1 MKMKKSLKRMVSF
14 LLVLAMVFGLL
25 PAIGITMVSA
35 AAANIEGYLDTVTCI
50 GERTIKVTGWAY
62 DTTLPNTPLEIH
74 IYVGG
79 EAGQGEGTGGIIA
92 NVYRED
98 LKIAGKGNGCHGF
111 EAEIT
116 VNNSKFAHGFQ
127 NVYAYA
133 ISTDGSGNPLLSKS
147 PMLVHI
153 KNYSTGYGVDGWTIE
168 DDKCP
173 EKPDGIYRIVPA
185 GNPNFSL
192 DIYWPDDVGLN
203 DGTNLQLYSSHN
215 TDGQLFYLQR
225 IEGTNQVALM
235 NIRSQK
241 YLEVD
246 SGNKNGNVH
255 QNGFLPE
262 NNNRR
267 WILHHNA
274 DDTYSFES
282 CADGGAKGQ
291 YLDIS
296 GGNLA
301 NGTNIGV
308 WDSNGSAAQKF
319 YLIPSYIY
327 GTRFSSCTGFIRP
340 GTYYVYA
347 SGYTG
352 KVLVVD
358 GASIEQS
365 ANIHIYT
372 KGTNNF
378 AQVFDIQPDG
388 EGWYTIK
395 NVKSGR
401 FLNAN
406 GGSGSGRG
414 ANVQQYFD
422 DTDACKWALIPKVS
436 ANGTGNDVNYWVV
449 NKATSLYL
457 NRSGGNAPSDKQNV
471 QVWPIT
477 PKGVTVGDNT
487 SNIASTWYFCRT
499 TNSSTSP
506 YYYAQTKG
514 SLLNDNTGVAANN
527 YNLNDTISLPI
538 KIYDYPN
545 DGLLF
550 EYAESTADYNNKA
563 FGMLRGSESTRKDN
577 TGYNYTAYAIG
588 QTTYTSGG
596 AGQWK
601 DIETDGKT
609 TYFAG
614 GGKFWDTALSGK
626 TLNKIFQVNHYMAG
640 CDANVNLSYL
650 GRDNGQLSYSVYGT
664 LTEGLMTMG
673 LVKPTLREVNGYRL
687 PDYND
692 ETIAY
697 IADLLEKTLRIKN
710 DHSDWYEAPKGE
722 AKYGTQLGFGSNTD
736 LPGILV
742 WVLNYNNG
750 SSGLPSYERSNNT
763 TRRDQL
769 RRDLEMTLQKTEQL
783 TGTWQQCWQNIKTY
797 TDAAYFILNNL
808 FVPRSYNLPQ
818 DQFDYL
824 VLSKAK
830 LTNGKT
836 GYVFDAGFTT
846 TVSALDSGVSS
857 AVKYDLNARTISNT
871 SMDGK
876 ALYQYANVGAT
887 TRYPFLPVFI
897 EGSTTTQDMTKSP
910 YSQDDGVK
918 STASA
923 DVAADTYQNRNF
935 NYVLQSNGVFTY
947 DENEGLFFDFEGDDD
962 VYLFINGQLVL
973 DIGGAHSITKVSM
986 NLNDYVF
993 DARSR
998 VANGTATARDRALAL
1013 EDGKEYSFDFYY
1025 MERHGYGANMR
1036 IATNI
1041 RVSDPNLGTNKKAY
1055 QNGLELNYG
1064 GIVTVTAPVEYA
1076 FELTNPAASTAN
1088 LYRLTFKDEKLGV
1101 TLDSTN
1107 GLTVSA
1113 GKAVNSAGGTLTAA
1127 DLKVYYT
1134 NRQGSRSEVA
1144 LTGSTAAEK
1153 NESLKKY
1160 LTELNG
1166 NGLLPGCS
1174 IEIQGM
1180 YLKLA
1185 ESDFDNGRYENVV
1198 YVTANQ
1204 KADGTGNTYQDSA
1217 KMVVCIPSGPHY
1229 YQWSGKTLTVDK
1241 TKFVTDV
1248 NAILADEKSAL
1259 REQLGAVTSLNSDL
1273 IDSIQLC
1280 NMNGTNMTS
1289 SNVDATAD
1297 RISIHFSSP
1306 GSYTFYVKVHQKDG
1320 TQVIVP
1326 LQAYVPAVNDSVFV
1340 LDYGLK
1346 ADLGTIFNKADTLSV
1361 TGRSTNYQYEGIAI
1375 AETSYGNN
1383 SITMSALQNVGETD
1397 ELTGLFKIHSAMNEN
1412 IVWALLGDRDGTRVI
1427 QSWYHWGGDDLLFYI
1442 YPDALH
1448 SGYYRIMSY
1457 TKGTYLT
1464 RIHDGIL
1471 SDAIDYNDASKNG
1484 EGYVALTGYAA
1495 EQTGQYWKI
1504 IKNADGT
1511 ASFISAYDVGNNTGY
1526 QLTLMNEAGDGIN
1539 ATDDTVNSNYLRA
1552 WKAADTVDAAYR
1564 SFTLEAKSYG
1574 NYVRTALPDGNV
1586 ALEYHP
1592 TRFME
1597 GADSFYAAVRVY
1609 EGTPSSAI
1617 GTVNINTEVE
1627 MYKKITVLP
1636 ANVVYYEDDFP
1647 AIKYYGTDKDGNS
1660 TGDTKNTFTTDGSGS
1675 GAIYQSADQST
1686 QYGFDA
1692 AYNTGTT
1699 MSGNSGHVIKIYDTK
1714 VAAEFTFVGTG
1725 FELIGRS
1732 MVADKGVMY
1741 LDVLNESGGLVKR
1754 IPVILEY
1761 EDTGVTTQTEGIY
1774 QVPIVRVDGL
1784 THGKYKVQI
1793 YGVPA
1798 YQKDANGNYIKDEN
1812 GKYVVETNPDKAPT
1826 LFIDGVRIYNPLAD
1840 TDANREHYIDGE
1852 DTAKF
1857 LEIRNLILK
1866 GKAAVVSFEGEGPDG
1881 PLELTTNTSTYT
1893 ENRNGVTYPVN
1904 TFQINSVAQSG
1915 YFVDAETKTGATD
1928 YPPINL
1934 RTAATARGNN
1944 QFVFTFAKTENN
1956 TDYYYIHIYSGGHER
1971 YLKRSAVTGNADIM
1985 LVSKKDQDPA
1995 TKDPDCFLWKIT
2007 SLDKA
2012 QNIVTIQSKYD
2023 SSYLSVATV
2032 DASAKTG
2039 TIQAVSTGTITDA
2052 QKWKLGAI
2060 ASQTVFKGNK
2070 VNSVNDYLVFG
2081 PNNELYLDGVKQTQA
2096 LAFYFTPDGNTTTTT
2111 MLQVGVHVLND
2122 QRLIGGS
2129 GDLEELGAL
2138 YQSAYSDGITGWKPL
2153 DENIQ
2158 TSTERYYPID
2168 LSLCKYD
2175 AKLNRYEVVLY
2186 CGGGYLSF
2194 TNLKVSGG
2202 TIETI
2207 TGETADLRY
2216 NNGVLELLTTVGVA
2230 NTRTWVPV
2238 EHPESYPDFAS
2249 LTKQMSSTTMY
2260 ELDADTGEFVPALI
2274 ESDAKVALAGRSLLF
2289 KDIIKM
2295 RFYFD
2300 ISATGVTTAS
2310 PENSGLLVWSEEE
2323 YAALDT
2329 YTVDTAGKKIRGLT
2343 HSVNGYYADTQGIPA
2358 KNMVDKL
2365 YVRAYVILPDGSY
2378 EYSDITEFSPV
2389 MYAQII
2395 LEKESSSETMKE
2407 LVIALMN
2414 YGAAAQKRF
2423 NYKTDNLMNAWLPAE
2438 QQTVAWSDEW
2448 INSLPT
2454 DTAKVTFE
2462 ANDQIT
2468 MVGSSVTFVGAVNQN
2483 FYFNIPAELT
2493 QNATKIELLYWTASE
2508 YEEMTEL
2515 TVANAHH
2522 VDYDPANGRA
2532 VIEGTA
2538 AKNLGNSFY
2547 LVLHIV
2553 NEEGDVFSTLFLDS
2567 AHDYAR
2573 RVLASASTSDAMKEL
2588 AQTLVIYSNKAKA
2601 QLGG

>member
-1 MKMKKSLKRMVSF
+1 MKKSLKRMVSF
-14 LLVLAMVFGLL
+14 LLVLVMVLGLL
-25 PAIGITMVSA
+25 PAMAVTMVSA
-35 AAANIEGYLDTVTCI
+35 ANY
-50 GERTIKVTGWAY
+50 
-62 DTTLPNTPLEIH
+62 
-74 IYVGG
+74 GG
-79 EAGQGEGTGGIIA
+79 
-92 NVYRED
+92 
-98 LKIAGKGNGCHGF
+98 
-111 EAEIT
+111 
-116 VNNSKFAHGFQ
+116 
-127 NVYAYA
+127 
-133 ISTDGSGNPLLSKS
+133 
-147 PMLVHI
+147 
-153 KNYSTGYGVDGWTIE
+153 
-168 DDKCP
+168 DDSWRFTQDDNQ

-192 DIYWPDDVGLN
+192 DIYFGGEEGKINGDK
-203 DGTNLQLYSSHN
+203 DGANLQLYATHN
-215 TDGQLFYLQR
+215 DDAQLFYLQR
-225 IEGTNQVALM
+225 IHGTNRIALM

-241 YLEVD
+241 YLDVD
-246 SGNKNGNVH
+246 SGTRNGNVH
-255 QNGFLPE
+255 QYGFLPD
-262 NNNRR
+262 NNNRQ

-274 DDTYSFES
+274 DGTYSFES
-282 CADGGAKGQ
+282 YADGGAKGQ
-291 YLDIS
+291 YLDITD
-296 GGNLA
+296 GKLA
-301 NGTNIGV
+301 NGTNIRV
-308 WDSNGSAAQKF
+308 WDSNGAAAQKF

-327 GTRFSSCTGFIRP
+327 GTRFSSFTGFIRP

-347 SGYTG
+347 SGYTD
-352 KVLVVD
+352 KVLDVKD
-358 GASIEQS
+358 ASIDQS
-365 ANIHIYT
+365 ANIQIWT

-395 NVKSGR
+395 NVRSGR
-401 FLNAN
+401 FLNAA
-406 GGSGSGRG
+406 GGSGAGRG

-422 DTDACKWALIPKVS
+422 NTDACKWALIPKVS

-457 NRSGGNAPSDKQNV
+457 NRSGGNAPSNEQNV
-471 QVWPIT
+471 IVWPIMPT
-477 PKGVTVGDNT
+477 GVTVGDNG

-499 TNSSTSP
+499 TNSKDSP
-506 YYYAQTKG
+506 YYYGQTKG

-550 EYAESTADYNNKA
+550 EYAESTADYNNRA
-563 FGMLRGSESTRKDN
+563 FGMLRGSESTRTGD

-596 AGQWK
+596 AGQWL
-601 DIETDGKT
+601 DIEATGKT

-614 GGKFWDTALSGK
+614 SGHFWDTALPGK
-626 TLNKIFQVNHYMAG
+626 TLNKIFQVNHYKSG

-846 TVSALDSGVSS
+846 TVSALDSGVAS

-876 ALYQYANVGAT
+876 ALYQYANVGTT
-887 TRYPFLPVFI
+887 TRYPFLPVFK
-897 EGSTTTQDMTKSP
+897 EGSNTEQDKTNSP
-910 YSQDDGVK
+910 YNKDDGVS

-935 NYVLQSNGVFTY
+935 NYVLQSSGVFTY

-993 DARSR
+993 DARNR

-1013 EDGKEYSFDFYY
+1013 EDGKEYTFDFYY

-1041 RVSDPNLGTNKKAY
+1041 RVSDPSLGTNKKAY
-1055 QNGLELNYG
+1055 QNGQELNYG
-1064 GIVTVTAPVEYA
+1064 GIVDVTKPVEYG
-1076 FELTNPAASTAN
+1076 FELSNPTHSTAN
-1088 LYRLTFKDEKLGV
+1088 LYQLTFDDAKLGV
-1101 TLDSTN
+1101 KLDCTK

-1113 GKAVNSAGGTLTAA
+1113 GKAVNSAGGALTAA
-1127 DLKVYYT
+1127 DLKIYFT
-1134 NRQGSRSEVA
+1134 NQQGSRSEVV
-1144 LTGSTAAEK
+1144 LTGSTAEEK
-1153 NESLKKY
+1153 NNSLKAY
-1160 LTELNG
+1160 LKELNG

-1185 ESDFDNGRYENVV
+1185 ESDFTNARYDNTVF
-1198 YVTANQ
+1198 VTANQ
-1204 KADGTGNTYQDSA
+1204 KADGKGKTYQDSA

-1229 YQWSGKTLTVDK
+1229 YQWSGKPLTVDK
-1241 TKFVTDV
+1241 TKFITDV
-1248 NAILADEKSAL
+1248 NALLADANSAL
-1259 REQLGAVTSLNSDL
+1259 REQLGVVTSLDL
-1273 IDSIQLC
+1273 TKIDSIQLC
-1280 NMNGTNMTS
+1280 NMNGIAMTS
-1289 SNVDATAD
+1289 TNVDVTTD
-1297 RISIHFSSP
+1297 RISIRFSSP
-1306 GSYTFYVKVHQKDG
+1306 GSYTFYVKVHQTNG
-1320 TQVIVP
+1320 TQVIIP
-1326 LQAYVPAVNDSVFV
+1326 LQAYVTAVNDSVFV

-1346 ADLGTIFNKADTLSV
+1346 ADLGEVMKETDNLTV
-1361 TGRSTNYQYEGIAI
+1361 PGRSTSYKFETTTTSVPFYSENHIILPTGEN
-1375 AETSYGNN
+1375 AEFNG
-1383 SITMSALQNVGETD
+1383 VFEV
-1397 ELTGLFKIHSAMNEN
+1397 HSAANDN
-1412 IVWALLGDRDGTRVI
+1412 IIWELPCNLDGTRVI
-1427 QSWYHWGGDDLLFYI
+1427 QTWTNSYIANSKLFYI
-1442 YPDALH
+1442 YPDTLNP
-1448 SGYYRIMSY
+1448 GYYRIMSY
-1457 TKGTYLT
+1457 SKATYLT
-1464 RIHDGIL
+1464 RIHDNIL
-1471 SDAIDYNDASKNG
+1471 PDAIDKAGTARNED
-1484 EGYVALTGYAA
+1484 GYVALTGYSA
-1495 EQTGQYWKI
+1495 EETGQYWKI
-1504 IKNADGT
+1504 TKNADGT
-1511 ASFISAYDVGNNTGY
+1511 VSFTSRFDETVQGRTPY
-1526 QLTLMNEAGDGIN
+1526 QLTLLNADGNGFNDTNEN
-1539 ATDDTVNSNYLRA
+1539 PVNFLRA
-1552 WKAADTVDAAYR
+1552 WKEPKSVDAKYR
-1564 SFTLEAKSYG
+1564 SFKLVATVAPIAGTSYG
-1574 NYVRTALPDGNV
+1574 NYVPNELSDKNV
-1586 ALEYHP
+1586 TLDYQP
-1592 TRFME
+1592 IKFME
-1597 GADSFYAAVRVY
+1597 GADSVYAAVRVY
-1609 EGTPSSAI
+1609 EGTASDAI

-1627 MYKKITVLP
+1627 MYKQITVLP

-1647 AIKYYGTDKDGNS
+1647 MIKYYGNNDGN
-1660 TGDTKNTFTTDGSGS
+1660 TKNTFTTDGTGSGS
-1675 GAIYQSADQST
+1675 LYQSADQST
-1686 QYGFDA
+1686 QYGFDDV
-1692 AYNTGTT
+1692 YGTGTT
-1699 MSGNSGHVIKIYDTK
+1699 MSGNSGHVIEIKDSN

-1732 MVADKGVMY
+1732 TASDNGVIY
-1741 LDVLNESGGLVKR
+1741 LDVLNSAGTRVKR

-1761 EDTGVTTQTEGIY
+1761 EDTGVTTGTEGIY
-1774 QVPIVRVDGL
+1774 QVPIVRVDDL
-1784 THGKYKVQI
+1784 EHGKYTVQI
-1793 YGVPA
+1793 HGVPTT
-1798 YQKDANGNYIKDEN
+1798 
-1812 GKYVVETNPDKAPT
+1812 VEGAKRI
-1826 LFIDGVRIYNPLAD
+1826 LFIDGVRIYNPLAKDD
-1840 TDANREHYIDGE
+1840 TNRNDYYIDGE
-1852 DTAKF
+1852 DTAEF

-1866 GKAAVVSFEGEGPDG
+1866 GKAAVVSFEENETTGA
-1881 PLELTTNTSTYT
+1881 LELTTNTSTYT

-1904 TFQINSVAQSG
+1904 TFKLKSVQYGG

-1934 RTAATARGNN
+1934 RTDATVIGNN

-1971 YLKRSAVTGNADIM
+1971 YLKRSAVNGNANIM
-1985 LVSKKDQDPA
+1985 LVSKEDQDPA

-2012 QNIVTIQSKYD
+2012 QNIVTIQSKHD

-2039 TIQAVSTGTITDA
+2039 TIQAVSIGTITDA
-2052 QKWKLGAI
+2052 QKWELGAI
-2060 ASQTVFKGNK
+2060 GSQTVFEGNI

-2081 PNNELYLDGVKQTQA
+2081 PNNELYLDGVNQNQA

-2122 QRLIGGS
+2122 QRLTGGS
-2129 GDLEELGAL
+2129 GALQEFGAL
-2138 YQSAYSDGITGWKPL
+2138 YQSAYTDGISGWKAL
-2153 DENIQ
+2153 DETIQ
-2158 TSTERYYPID
+2158 TSTEGYYPID

-2175 AKLNRYEVVLY
+2175 ATLNRYEVVLY

-2216 NNGVLELLTTVGVA
+2216 NNGVLELLTTVGAA
-2230 NTRTWVPV
+2230 NMRTWVPV
-2238 EHPESYPDFAS
+2238 SNPENYPDFAS
-2249 LTKQMSSTTMY
+2249 LSKQMRSTTMY
-2260 ELDADTGEFVPALI
+2260 ELDADTGEFVPVLI

-2310 PENSGLLVWSEEE
+2310 PENSGLLVWTEEE

-2329 YTVDTAGKKIRGLT
+2329 HTVDNAGKKLRGLT
-2343 HSVNGYYADTQGIPA
+2343 YSVNGYYADTQGIPA

-2395 LEKESSSETMKE
+2395 LDKETSSETMKE

-2423 NYKTDNLMNAWLPAE
+2423 NYKTDELMNAWLPAE

-2448 INSLPT
+2448 INALPT
-2454 DTAKVTFE
+2454 DTSKFTFD
-2462 ANDQIT
+2462 ANEQIT

-2483 FYFNIPAELT
+2483 FYFDIPAELT
-2493 QNATKIELLYWTASE
+2493 QNAAKIELLYWTESE
-2508 YEEMTEL
+2508 YEALTEL
-2515 TVANAHH
+2515 TVANAHR
-2522 VDYDPANGRA
+2522 VDYDLTNGRA

-2538 AKNLGNSFY
+2538 AKNLGNACY
-2547 LVLHIV
+2547 LVLHIE
-2553 NEEGDVFSTLFLDS
+2553 NEDGDVFSGIFIDS

-2573 RVLASASTSDAMKEL
+2573 RVLASSSTSDAMKEL
-2588 AQTLVIYSNKAKA
+2588 ARTLVIYSNKAKA